1 MADES
6 IEQNDTQTEP
16 STPENASTEKML
28 TQREVDEVVKRVK
41 EKERRQLERKYSG
54 VDPDEYRAMKA
65 AQEAEELE
73 RQKERGEFEKILKQV
88 NETNAKTVEKW
99 ESKTSALQ
107 DELRRVKVD
116 GALLSAASR
125 GKAINAE
132 QVANL
137 LRSNVRM
144 TDDGSVEIVDSNGT
158 ARYDDH
164 GQPLTPDA
172 LVDEF
177 LSGNPHFV
185 AATPAGTGS
194 QSSIGGGISNDSIDN
209 MDQDQFVELMKT
221 KSGRERYA
229 EHRKAKARNKGYIKM
244 A

>member
-16 STPENASTEKML
+16 STVESESTDKMFSQDEVDAL
-28 TQREVDEVVKRVK
+28 IKKRLDKRNREV
-41 EKERRQLERKYSG
+41 ERKYEG
-54 VDPDEYRAMKA
+54 VDPEEYRSIKA

-73 RQKERGEFEKILKQV
+73 RQKERGEFENVMKQ
-88 NETNAKTVEKW
+88 TVEKW
-99 ESKTSALQ
+99 EIKTNALQ
-107 DELRRVKVD
+107 DELRKVKVD

-137 LRSNVRM
+137 LRANVRM
-144 TDDGSVEIVDSNGT
+144 SEDGAVEVVDTNGT
-158 ARYDDH
+158 ARYDEQ
-164 GQPLTPDA
+164 GSPMTPDA

-185 AATPAGTGS
+185 AATPSGTGS
-194 QSSIGGGISNDSIDN
+194 QSSIGGGLERKNIMDMSHDEYREWRKSN
-209 MDQDQFVELMKT
+209 
-221 KSGRERYA
+221 
-229 EHRKAKARNKGYIKM
+229 RNQTKGYIKM

>member
-6 IEQNDTQTEP
+6 TDTNDTQTEP
-16 STPENASTEKML
+16 STTESKSIEPEKML
-28 TQREVDEVVKRVK
+28 TQSEVDEVVKRAK
-41 EKERRQLERKYSG
+41 EKERRQHERKYSG

-65 AQEAEELE
+65 AQDAEEME
-73 RQKERGEFEKILKQV
+73 RQKERGEFENILKQV
-88 NETNAKTVEKW
+88 NETNANTV
-99 ESKTSALQ
+99 TALQ

-116 GALLSAASR
+116 GALLSAANR

-137 LRSNVRM
+137 LHSSVRM
-144 TDDGSVEIVDSNGT
+144 AKDGSVEVIDNNGA

-164 GQPLTPDA
+164 GTPLTPDA

-185 AATPAGTGS
+185 AANPGGTGS
-194 QSSIGGGISNDSIDN
+194 QSSVGGGLSKEKDIMEMSHEE
-209 MDQDQFVELMKT
+209 FGEYRKT
-221 KSGRERYA
+221 AYK
-229 EHRKAKARNKGYIKM
+229 KPGYIKM

>member
-1 MADES
+1 MAEDS

-16 STPENASTEKML
+16 STPENASTEPEKVF
-28 TQREVDEVVKRVK
+28 TQDEVDALIKKRLDK
-41 EKERRQLERKYSG
+41 RNREIDRKFDG
-54 VDPDEYRAMKA
+54 VDPDEYRAIKA

-73 RQKERGEFEKILKQV
+73 RQKERGEFENVMKQ
-88 NETNAKTVEKW
+88 TVEKW

-185 AATPAGTGS
+185 AATPSGTGS
-194 QSSIGGGISNDSIDN
+194 QSSIGGGLEKKGIMDMSHDEYREWRKSN
-209 MDQDQFVELMKT
+209 
-221 KSGRERYA
+221 
-229 EHRKAKARNKGYIKM
+229 RNQTKGYIKM

>member
-194 QSSIGGGISNDSIDN
+194 QSSIGGGLEKKGI
-209 MDQDQFVELMKT
+209 MDMSHDEYREWRKT
-221 KSGRERYA
+221 N
-229 EHRKAKARNKGYIKM
+229 RNQTKGYIKM

>member
-6 IEQNDTQTEP
+6 IEQNDTQTE
-16 STPENASTEKML
+16 ASTTESASIDPEKMF
-28 TQREVDEVVKRVK
+28 TQDEFDAMLKKRLDK
-41 EKERRQLERKYSG
+41 DRRQHERKYDG
-54 VDPDEYRAMKA
+54 VDPEEYRAMKA

-73 RQKERGEFEKILKQV
+73 RQKERGDFENVMKQ
-88 NETNAKTVEKW
+88 TVEKW
-99 ESKTSALQ
+99 EIKTNALQ
-107 DELRRVKVD
+107 DELRKVKVD

-137 LRSNVRM
+137 LRANVRM
-144 TDDGSVEIVDSNGT
+144 SEDGAVEVVDTNGT
-158 ARYDDH
+158 ARYDEQ
-164 GQPLTPDA
+164 GSAMTPDA

-185 AATPAGTGS
+185 AATPSGTGS
-194 QSSIGGGISNDSIDN
+194 QSSIGGGLERKAI
-209 MDQDQFVELMKT
+209 MDMSHDEYREWRKTNRNQT
-221 KSGRERYA
+221 KS
-229 EHRKAKARNKGYIKM
+229 YIKM

>member
-16 STPENASTEKML
+16 STVESESTEKMFSQDEVDAL
-28 TQREVDEVVKRVK
+28 IKKRLDKRNREV
-41 EKERRQLERKYSG
+41 ERKYEG
-54 VDPDEYRAMKA
+54 VDPEEYRSIKA

-73 RQKERGEFEKILKQV
+73 RQKERGEFENVMKQ
-88 NETNAKTVEKW
+88 TVEKW
-99 ESKTSALQ
+99 EIKTNALQ
-107 DELRRVKVD
+107 DELRKVKVD

-137 LRSNVRM
+137 LRANVRM
-144 TDDGSVEIVDSNGT
+144 SEDGAVEVVDTNGT
-158 ARYDDH
+158 ARYDEQ
-164 GQPLTPDA
+164 GSPMTPDA

-185 AATPAGTGS
+185 AATPSGTGS
-194 QSSIGGGISNDSIDN
+194 QSSIGGGLERKNIMDMSHDEYREWRKSN
-209 MDQDQFVELMKT
+209 
-221 KSGRERYA
+221 
-229 EHRKAKARNKGYIKM
+229 RNQTKGYIKM

>member
-6 IEQNDTQTEP
+6 TDTNDTQTEP
-16 STPENASTEKML
+16 STTESKSIEPEKML
-28 TQREVDEVVKRVK
+28 TQSEVDEVVKRAK
-41 EKERRQLERKYSG
+41 EKERRQHERKYSG

-73 RQKERGEFEKILKQV
+73 RQKERGDFENVMKQ
-88 NETNAKTVEKW
+88 TVEKW
-99 ESKTSALQ
+99 EKRTNALQ
-107 DELRRVKVD
+107 DELRKQKVD

-144 TDDGSVEIVDSNGT
+144 SEDGSVEIVDSSGT
-158 ARYDDH
+158 SRYDDH
-164 GQPLTPDA
+164 GQAMTPDA

-194 QSSIGGGISNDSIDN
+194 QSSVGGGISQDSFEN
-209 MDQDQFVELMKT
+209 MDQNQFVDLMKT
-221 KSGRERYA
+221 SAGRQRYA
-229 EHRKAKARNKGYIKM
+229 EYRKTKSSNKGYIKM

>member
-6 IEQNDTQTEP
+6 TDTNDTQTEP
-16 STPENASTEKML
+16 STTESKSIEPEKML
-28 TQREVDEVVKRVK
+28 TQSEVDEVVKRAK
-41 EKERRQLERKYSG
+41 EKERRQHERKYSG

-65 AQEAEELE
+65 AQDAEEME
-73 RQKERGEFEKILKQV
+73 RQKERGEFENILKQV
-88 NETNAKTVEKW
+88 NETNANTV
-99 ESKTSALQ
+99 TALQ

-116 GALLSAASR
+116 GALLSAANR

-137 LRSNVRM
+137 LHSSVRM
-144 TDDGSVEIVDSNGT
+144 AKDGSVEVIDNKGA

-164 GQPLTPDA
+164 GTPLTPDA

-185 AATPAGTGS
+185 AANPGGTGS
-194 QSSIGGGISNDSIDN
+194 QSSVGGGLSKEKDIMEMSHEE
-209 MDQDQFVELMKT
+209 FGEYRKT
-221 KSGRERYA
+221 AYK
-229 EHRKAKARNKGYIKM
+229 KPGYIKM

>member
-1 MADES
+1 MAEDS

-16 STPENASTEKML
+16 STPENASTEPAKVF
-28 TQREVDEVVKRVK
+28 TQDEVDALIKKRLDK
-41 EKERRQLERKYSG
+41 RNREIERKFDG
-54 VDPDEYRAMKA
+54 VDPDEYRAIKA

-73 RQKERGEFEKILKQV
+73 RQKERGEFENVMKQ
-88 NETNAKTVEKW
+88 TVEKW

-185 AATPAGTGS
+185 AATPSGTGS
-194 QSSIGGGISNDSIDN
+194 QSSIGGGLEKKGIMDMSHDEYREWRKSN
-209 MDQDQFVELMKT
+209 
-221 KSGRERYA
+221 
-229 EHRKAKARNKGYIKM
+229 RNQTKGYIKM

>member
-6 IEQNDTQTEP
+6 TDTNDTQTEP
-16 STPENASTEKML
+16 STTESKSIEPEKML
-28 TQREVDEVVKRVK
+28 TQSEVDEVVKRAK
-41 EKERRQLERKYSG
+41 EKERRQHERKYSG

-65 AQEAEELE
+65 AQDAEEME
-73 RQKERGEFEKILKQV
+73 RQKERGEFENILKQV
-88 NETNAKTVEKW
+88 NETNANTV
-99 ESKTSALQ
+99 TALQ

-116 GALLSAASR
+116 GALLSAANR

-137 LRSNVRM
+137 LHSSVRM
-144 TDDGSVEIVDSNGT
+144 AKDGSVEVIDNNGA

-164 GQPLTPDA
+164 GTPLTPDA

-194 QSSIGGGISNDSIDN
+194 QSSVGGGISSDN
-209 MDQDQFVELMKT
+209 ISSMGHDQFVELMKT
-221 KSGRERYA
+221 KAGRDRYA
-229 EHRKAKARNKGYIKM
+229 EFRKTQADGKGYINRS
-244 A
+244 

>member
-6 IEQNDTQTEP
+6 TDTNDTQTAP
-16 STPENASTEKML
+16 STTESKSIEPAKVF
-28 TQREVDEVVKRVK
+28 TQDEVDAVVKKRLEKRNREV
-41 EKERRQLERKYSG
+41 ERKFDG
-54 VDPDEYRAMKA
+54 VDPEEYRAMKA
-65 AQEAEELE
+65 AQDAEEME
-73 RQKERGEFEKILKQV
+73 RQKERGEFENILKQV
-88 NETNAKTVEKW
+88 NETNANTV
-99 ESKTSALQ
+99 TALQ

-116 GALLSAASR
+116 GALLSAANR

-137 LRSNVRM
+137 LHSSVRM
-144 TDDGSVEIVDSNGT
+144 AKDGSVEVIDNNGA

-164 GQPLTPDA
+164 GTPLTPDA

-185 AATPAGTGS
+185 AANPGGTGS
-194 QSSIGGGISNDSIDN
+194 QSSVGGGLSKEKDIMEMSHEE
-209 MDQDQFVELMKT
+209 FGEYRKT
-221 KSGRERYA
+221 AYK
-229 EHRKAKARNKGYIKM
+229 KPGYIKM

>member
-1 MADES
+1 MAEDS

-16 STPENASTEKML
+16 STPENASTEPAKVF
-28 TQREVDEVVKRVK
+28 TQDEVDALIKKRLDK
-41 EKERRQLERKYSG
+41 RNREIERKFDG

-73 RQKERGEFEKILKQV
+73 RQKERGEFENVMKQ
-88 NETNAKTVEKW
+88 TVEKW
-99 ESKTSALQ
+99 EKKTSALQ

-137 LRSNVRM
+137 LRSNVKM
-144 TDDGSVEIVDSNGT
+144 TDDGTVEIVDSNGT

-194 QSSIGGGISNDSIDN
+194 QSSIGGGLEKKGI
-209 MDQDQFVELMKT
+209 MDMSHDEYREWRKT
-221 KSGRERYA
+221 N
-229 EHRKAKARNKGYIKM
+229 RNQTKGYIKM

>member
-16 STPENASTEKML
+16 STVESESTDKMFSQDEVDAL
-28 TQREVDEVVKRVK
+28 IKKRLDKRNREV
-41 EKERRQLERKYSG
+41 ERKYEG
-54 VDPDEYRAMKA
+54 VDPEEYRSIKA

-73 RQKERGEFEKILKQV
+73 RQKERGEFENVMKQ
-88 NETNAKTVEKW
+88 TVEKW
-99 ESKTSALQ
+99 EIKTNALQ
-107 DELRRVKVD
+107 DELRKVKVD

-137 LRSNVRM
+137 LRANVRM
-144 TDDGSVEIVDSNGT
+144 SEDGAVEVVDTNGT
-158 ARYDDH
+158 ARYDEQ
-164 GQPLTPDA
+164 GSPMTPDA

-177 LSGNPHFV
+177 ISGNPHFI
-185 AATPAGTGS
+185 AATPSGTGS
-194 QSSIGGGISNDSIDN
+194 QSSIGGGLERKNIMDMSHDEYREWRKSN
-209 MDQDQFVELMKT
+209 
-221 KSGRERYA
+221 
-229 EHRKAKARNKGYIKM
+229 RNQTKGYIKM

>member
-1 MADES
+1 MAEDS

-16 STPENASTEKML
+16 STPESASTEPAKVF
-28 TQREVDEVVKRVK
+28 TQDEVDALIKKRLDK
-41 EKERRQLERKYSG
+41 RNREIERKFDG
-54 VDPDEYRAMKA
+54 VDPDEYRAIKA

-73 RQKERGEFEKILKQV
+73 RQKERGEFENVMKQ
-88 NETNAKTVEKW
+88 TVEKW

-185 AATPAGTGS
+185 AATPSGTGS
-194 QSSIGGGISNDSIDN
+194 QSSIGGGLEKKGIMDMSHDEYREWRKSN
-209 MDQDQFVELMKT
+209 
-221 KSGRERYA
+221 
-229 EHRKAKARNKGYIKM
+229 RNQTKGYIKM

>member
-1 MADES
+1 MAEDS

-16 STPENASTEKML
+16 STPENASTEPAKVF
-28 TQREVDEVVKRVK
+28 TQDEVDALIKKRLDK
-41 EKERRQLERKYSG
+41 RNREIERKFDG
-54 VDPDEYRAMKA
+54 VDPDEYRAIKA

-73 RQKERGEFEKILKQV
+73 RQKERGEFENVMKQ
-88 NETNAKTVEKW
+88 TIEKW

-194 QSSIGGGISNDSIDN
+194 QSSIGGGLEKKSL
-209 MDQDQFVELMKT
+209 MDMSHDEYREWRKLNGNQT
-221 KSGRERYA
+221 KS
-229 EHRKAKARNKGYIKM
+229 YIKM